1 MNKKIISANS
11 FSNSSIRLWQLI
23 SPTLPIGAY
32 SYSQGLEYAVEVE
45 WIKNEDNAEQWI
57 IGQIKNNLSQLDV
70 PVFLRMYDAW
80 EKNDIEQVQYWN
92 EIILALREAAELRQ
106 EDCNLGNALIKV
118 MNGLDVNV
126 PALTSNTEDENIS
139 FVASFSF
146 ACQYWSIDKIEAAH
160 GLLWSWCEN
169 QVAAAIKII
178 PLGQTSGQRIMS
190 HAIDAIS
197 VAIEKSQQCTDEDIG
212 LLAPGL
218 AIASA
223 MHETQYSRLFRS

>member
-1 MNKKIISANS
+1 MNNNFTSQAS
-11 FSNSSIRLWQLI
+11 FTVSSIRLWQLI

-45 WIKNEDNAEQWI
+45 WINNEQTAEQWI

-70 PVFLRMYDAW
+70 PVFLRMYEAW
-80 EKNDIEQVQYWN
+80 EKNDIERVRYWN

-106 EDCNLGNALIKV
+106 EDCNLGNALIRV
-118 MNGLDVNV
+118 MHGLDVAM
-126 PALTSNTEDENIS
+126 PGLTEIVDDEDIA
-139 FVASFSF
+139 FVTSFSF
-146 ACQYWSIDKIEAAH
+146 ACQYWSIDKIEAVH

-169 QVAAAIKII
+169 QVAAAIKVI

-190 HAIDAIS
+190 HAIEAIS
-197 VAIEKSQQCTDEDIG
+197 TAIVKGTRCTDEEIG

-223 MHETQYSRLFRS
+223 LHETQYSRLFRS